1 MAQGGL
7 VDLVAL
13 GQQDVFTVG
22 NPQITFF
29 KSAYKR
35 HTNFTQETVGYPLDG
50 SVGFGKQGNAKIQR
64 NGDLVKEIYLQVKLP
79 QIVPTSGSK
88 FAWVRKV
95 GHAMINNI
103 TIEIGGTQIDKHYGV
118 YMNIWYELA
127 RCAGKKEKGYAQMI
141 GDVPELTEYNSEV
154 KNSQYLYI
162 PLIFWFNKN
171 AGLAIPLIALQ
182 YHEVYIRVQFEE
194 AKKLIV
200 ANKKFYDTDLQQV
213 KLDSVDMLV
222 NYVYLDSVERRRF
235 AQVSHEYLIE
245 QLQHSGSISANSKTL
260 KTALTFNHPNK
271 ELIWALALANFTEG
285 REFMCYTHEDK
296 WGKCGDCNI
305 FVECAKKVLQESIVL
320 LNAPVIGPPL
330 IAGEPAP
337 TPGVWEDFLPTESL
351 TTANGQIQVTNNST
365 NKTLWI
371 NTNSLSIG
379 SYSITGKISAT
390 IVVSSSNVVTISN
403 VGSTLTLRDLSIP
416 VMRMTDTRYARDD
429 PRVYQHHNFGVL
441 LDGSQGPIESALIQ
455 FNGTDRFQKREG
467 KYFNTV
473 QPYQHHTNTPVDGIH
488 VYSFAL
494 NPESYQPTGSANLS
508 RIDNTFLNIDFFDP
522 TAAVGLPDLG
532 IFDNSNKFYVFGR
545 NINILRI
552 ISGMGGVAYAS

>member
-1 MAQGGL
+1 MTQGGL

-29 KSAYKR
+29 KAAYKR
-35 HTNFTQETVGYPLDG
+35 HTNFTQETTGYPLDG

-64 NGDLVKEIYLQVKLP
+64 NGDLVKEMYLKVKLP
-79 QIVPTSGSK
+79 QIVPSSGSK

-95 GHAMINNI
+95 GHAMINNV

-127 RCAGKKEKGYAQMI
+127 RCAGKKEAGYAKMI
-141 GDVPELTEYNSEV
+141 GDIPELTEYNSEI
-154 KNSQYLYI
+154 KNSKYLYI

-182 YHEVYIRVQFEE
+182 YHEVYIRVQFED
-194 AKKLIV
+194 AQKLIV

-213 KLDSVDMLV
+213 KLDSVDMMV
-222 NYVYLDSVERRRF
+222 NYVYLDSIERRRF

-285 REFMCYTHEDK
+285 REFMCYTHEEK
-296 WGKCGDCNI
+296 WSKCGECNI
-305 FVECAKKVLQESIVL
+305 FVECAKKILQESIVL
-320 LNAPVIGPPL
+320 LNAPVPP
-330 IAGEPAP
+330 APGDPAP
-337 TPGVWEDFLPTESL
+337 TPGVWEDFLPTEVL
-351 TTANGQIQVTNNST
+351 ATANGQIQVTNNSA

-379 SYSITGKISAT
+379 SYSFTGKISAT
-390 IVVSSSNVVTISN
+390 IVVSASNVVTISN
-403 VGSTLTLRDLSIP
+403 VATTLTIRDLSIP
-416 VMRMTDTRYARDD
+416 IMKMVDTRYARDD

-441 LDGSQGPIESALIQ
+441 IDGTKGAIESALLQ
-455 FNGTDRFQKREG
+455 FNGTDRFQKQEG
-467 KYFNTV
+467 EYFNTV
-473 QPYQHHTNTPVDGIH
+473 QPYQHHTNTPVDGIYL
-488 VYSFAL
+488 YSFSL
-494 NPESYQPTGSANLS
+494 NPEAFQPTGSANLS
-508 RIDNTFLNIDFFDP
+508 RIDNTFLNIDFVDP

-532 IFDNSNKFYVFGR
+532 IYDNGNKFYVYGR